1 MVYYSAM
8 GGILLKFVARGLV
21 WQIAKYGVIG
31 VLATIVNIA
40 VAEVFAA
47 YVWPCL
53 TADDLFVKW
62 GIFGL
67 TDATYFVSDSV
78 RAMRAV
84 WCNLVGFLVAN
95 VICWLLNRK
104 FVFTPGRHFWLV
116 EYAIFLAGSGFA
128 VLCGSA
134 AIWALVKFQGMQTTY
149 TFGINVLVSVAV
161 NFVVRK
167 FVVFKG

>member
-1 MVYYSAM
+1 M
-8 GGILLKFVARGLV
+8 GNLSLLLKHPKIALL

-31 VLATIVNIA
+31 VLATIINIA

-62 GIFGL
+62 GIFDL
-67 TDATYFVSDSV
+67 TDATWIVTDSV

-84 WCNLVGFLVAN
+84 WCNLVGFFVAN

-116 EYAIFLAGSGFA
+116 EYAIFLAGSGLA
-128 VLCGSA
+128 ILCGSV

>member
-1 MVYYSAM
+1 M
-8 GGILLKFVARGLV
+8 GNLGHLVVKLATSRLV

-31 VLATIVNIA
+31 VLATIVNLA
-40 VAEVFAA
+40 VAETCAA

-62 GIFGL
+62 GIFDL
-67 TDATYFVSDSV
+67 ADATWVVSNSV
-78 RAMRAV
+78 RAWRAV
-84 WCNLVGFLVAN
+84 YCNLAGFFVAN

-104 FVFTPGRHFWLV
+104 FVFTPGRHVWFV
-116 EYAIFLAGSGFA
+116 EYAMFLAGSGFA
-128 VLCGSA
+128 IVCGSA

-149 TFGINVLVSVAV
+149 SFVINVLVSVAV